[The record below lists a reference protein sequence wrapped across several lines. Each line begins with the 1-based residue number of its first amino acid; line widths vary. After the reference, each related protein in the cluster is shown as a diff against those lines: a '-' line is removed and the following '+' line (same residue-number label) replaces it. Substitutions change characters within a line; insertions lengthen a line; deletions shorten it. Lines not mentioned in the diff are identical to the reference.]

1 MKPDFAER
9 RRLRAAVLEALY
21 RETDGD
27 VATFVSAPEVT
38 RPLGVEEGELRRI
51 IAYLEERR
59 WIVVDDH
66 KAGIVRLTAD
76 GVDRVETGE
85 SG

>member
-27 VATFVSAPEVT
+27 VATFVSLPEVT
-38 RPLGVEEGELRRI
+38 RSLGVDESELRRI
-51 IAYLEERR
+51 MAYLEERQ

-66 KAGIVRLTAD
+66 KTGTVRLTAD
-76 GVDRVETGE
+76 GVDRVELGE
-85 SG
+85 SE